1 MGMIIHTKDNGVDH
15 IDFDLTDFA
24 YDSQH
29 FRELAETEL
38 GQEILKFMTHPVN
51 VVRMQTATELERVA
65 VEPLGKYLVKEFGE
79 EVIDDRIKQMIGH
92 MARQIM
98 EHIGYQ
104 HDRKSLQITRP
115 GLFSSGSTYRND
127 VKSEMRITKEQREAW
142 LKNTAQSPFNKW
154 LDEQVRTDGKLD
166 LNKLY
171 EVAEKHGV
179 TKRYDHLNPGQQR
192 MNIGV
197 LLRKMVKIAA

>member
-1 MGMIIHTKDNGVDH
+1 MDY
-15 IDFDLTDFA
+15 IDFDLTGFI
-24 YDSQH
+24 YDPQH

-38 GQEILKFMTHPVN
+38 GQEILKFMTHPIN

-79 EVIDDRIKQMIGH
+79 DVIDDRLKQMIGH

-166 LNKLY
+166 LKKLY

-179 TKRYDHLNPGQQR
+179 TKRFEHLNPGQQR

-197 LLRKMVKIAA
+197 LLRKKVKIVA